1 MTRALILDLTSQTM
15 LLVLILS
22 LPPIITATFTGLL
35 VSLLQALTQIQEQT
49 LSFAVKL
56 IVVVITILLTAYWI
70 GGELM
75 NFTLRIFNTFP
86 YLNLD

>member
-22 LPPIITATFTGLL
+22 LPPIITATATGLL

-56 IVVVITILLTAYWI
+56 IVVTITILLTAYWV

-75 NFTLRIFNTFP
+75 NFTLRIFNIFP
-86 YLNLD
+86 FLEI